1 MNNKKMIAGQSQNM
15 QIQEDELLD
24 ILKHMQVPCRSNFNG
39 IFTDKARLQA
49 IHEELSESPFFDT
62 FSGMNCEIYTK
73 RGKKSFAGE
82 DVLLISTHVDTVDSI
97 HKLFAIQDDEK
108 RLLAGTFDNTLTNA
122 ACVYLMEYCDL
133 PDSVVFAF
141 TADEETGR
149 CRGAERTYRYLT
161 EHGADPRRLSILS
174 LDATYE
180 GYGKCAFTLENL
192 ACVKHTSPLVEFA
205 NGMELPYLFAVPL
218 AYWACV
224 PENLPEDCLSP
235 NSSWFD
241 EGAFYRRYEQ
251 QGLREAVSLCMPV
264 CTTRRGH
271 NDMHTDVGVYA
282 QTDDYMNYVKV
293 LEAYARDYL
302 NERERLAALLEALY
316 PQPVFAVSRNLLQ
329 ELEDLD

>member
-1 MNNKKMIAGQSQNM
+1 MIAGQSQNM

-82 DVLLISTHVDTVDSI
+82 DVLLISTHVDTVNSI

-122 ACVYLMEYCDL
+122 ACVYLMARCEL

-149 CRGAERTYRYLT
+149 CRGAERAYRYLM
-161 EHGADPRRLSILS
+161 EHGADPERLSILS
-174 LDATYE
+174 LDVTYE
-180 GYGKCAFTLENL
+180 GYKKCGFTLENPTWTT
-192 ACVKHTSPLVEFA
+192 HTSPLVEFA
-205 NGMELPYLFAVPL
+205 NNMDLPYVFAAPL
-218 AYWACV
+218 V
-224 PENLPEDCLSP
+224 SNIPENPENLPADYLSP
-235 NSSWFD
+235 RSSWFD
-241 EGAFYRRYEQ
+241 EGAFYGRYDR

-264 CTTRRGH
+264 GATRRGH

>member
-1 MNNKKMIAGQSQNM
+1 MIKEFHIN
-15 QIQEDELLD
+15 EEKLLE
-24 ILKHMQVPCRSNFNG
+24 ILRAMQVPCRSGYNG
-39 IFTDKARLQA
+39 SFTDKSRLRA
-49 IHEELSESPFFDT
+49 ICAELSESPFSSV
-62 FSGMNCEIYTK
+62 FSGVNCEIYTK
-73 RGKKSFAGE
+73 HRANDFAGKE
-82 DVLLISTHVDTVDSI
+82 VLLISTHTDTVGSI
-97 HKLFAIQDDEK
+97 HKLFAIRDDER
-108 RLLAGTFDNTLTNA
+108 RLLSGTFDNTITNA

-161 EHGADPRRLSILS
+161 EHGADPKRLSILS
-174 LDATYE
+174 LDVTYE

-192 ACVKHTSPLVEFA
+192 TCVKYTSPLVEFA
-205 NGMELPYLFAVPL
+205 NDMELPYLFAVPE

-264 CTTRRGH
+264 HTRRGH

-282 QTDDYMNYVKV
+282 QLDDYVNYVGM
-293 LEAYARDYL
+293 LGAYARDYL
-302 NERERLAALLEALY
+302 HGRECMEARLEALY
-316 PQPVFAVSRNLLQ
+316 PQPDVGLVSRNLLL
-329 ELEDLD
+329 ELEDLTERQ